1 MRLELTGRHVDI
13 TPDLR
18 RLIDTKL
25 NKLERVLNDRAVSAQ
40 CVLKHE
46 RHRHCVE
53 LTLHARGETFLH
65 AVADADG
72 WESAVTNGVARL
84 VHQAG
89 KIKGKWQGRKRR
101 ATKGDA
107 ALPTAAAGAKRQA
120 PVRAPRARTQ
130 PPRIVETTRRAPAA
144 MSLADATRALAGDG
158 VVIFRD
164 IETSL
169 VSVLYRRP
177 NGQLTLVETE
187 TE

>member
-25 NKLERVLNDRAVSAQ
+25 SKLERVLNDRAVSAQ
-40 CVLKHE
+40 CVLKQE
-46 RHRHCVE
+46 RHRHCIE

-101 ATKGDA
+101 ASKGEA
-107 ALPTAAAGAKRQA
+107 TLPAAGGPKRPA
-120 PVRAPRARTQ
+120 VARAPRPRPQ
-130 PPRIVETTRRAPAA
+130 RPRIVETTRHAPAA
-144 MSLADATRALAGDG
+144 MSLADATRALDGDG

-169 VSVLYRRP
+169 VSVLYRRA

>member
-72 WESAVTNGVARL
+72 WESAVTSGIARL

-101 ATKGDA
+101 ASKGEA
-107 ALPTAAAGAKRQA
+107 ALPAVAAGAKTLPAARTPRPRRQA
-120 PVRAPRARTQ
+120 
-130 PPRIVETTRRAPAA
+130 PRIVETMRQAPVA
-144 MSLADATRALAGDG
+144 MSLADATRALDGDG
-158 VVIFRD
+158 VVIFRHS
-164 IETSL
+164 ETSL
-169 VSVLYRRP
+169 VSVLYRRA

>member
-40 CVLKHE
+40 CVLKQE
-46 RHRHCVE
+46 RHRHCIE

-101 ATKGDA
+101 ASKGEA
-107 ALPTAAAGAKRQA
+107 ALPAAVGAKS
-120 PVRAPRARTQ
+120 PVAARAPRPRPQ
-130 PPRIVETTRRAPAA
+130 RPRIVETTRHAPAA
-144 MSLADATRALAGDG
+144 MSLADATRALDGDG

-169 VSVLYRRP
+169 VSVLYRRA

-187 TE
+187 SE

>member
-18 RLIDTKL
+18 RFIDTKL
-25 NKLERVLNDRAVSAQ
+25 NKLERLLNDRAVSAQ
-40 CVLKHE
+40 CVLKQE
-46 RHRHCVE
+46 RHRHCIE

-65 AVADADG
+65 AVADAGG

-101 ATKGDA
+101 ASKGEA
-107 ALPTAAAGAKRQA
+107 SVSATATGAKSPA
-120 PVRAPRARTQ
+120 RARTSRPRAQ
-130 PPRIVETTRRAPAA
+130 PPRIIETTRHAPAA
-144 MSLADATRALAGDG
+144 MSLADATRALAADS

-164 IETSL
+164 VETSL
-169 VSVLYRRP
+169 LSVLYRRS
-177 NGQLTLVETE
+177 NGQLALVETE